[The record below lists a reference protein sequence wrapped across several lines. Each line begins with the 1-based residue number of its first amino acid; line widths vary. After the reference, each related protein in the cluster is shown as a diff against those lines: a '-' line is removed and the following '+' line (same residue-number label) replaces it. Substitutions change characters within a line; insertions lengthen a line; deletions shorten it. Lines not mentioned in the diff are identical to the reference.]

1 MPQDKRYRSGSAAA
15 GGGMLVLWLT
25 MQGKAWLE
33 REWLTLLPE
42 TAAAGIG
49 LLLQLVMLG
58 LPLVVILRL
67 LRQPMVAL
75 CPLKRGKNG
84 SLWLLPAGLAVLL
97 GANLLTML
105 LQRLFSEADRFAPA
119 ALPQSTPA
127 LVLSLVGAILLP
139 AVMEELLFRGAVL
152 HALRPAGE
160 TAAIWLSALLFMGA
174 HGSLTQWLPAL
185 AAGLLL
191 GTGTFYTGTLRWG
204 ILIHLCNNVVAWLTT
219 YHPSPVTTVILP
231 AVLLIWG
238 AVAVLMLRRLPRRL
252 PPPGNIRQGMTVP
265 LALALLLLLGNA
277 LLYPVH

>member
-1 MPQDKRYRSGSAAA
+1 MSRR
-15 GGGMLVLWLT
+15 
-25 MQGKAWLE
+25 
-33 REWLTLLPE
+33 RCPE
-42 TAAAGIG
+42 
-49 LLLQLVMLG
+49 V
-58 LPLVVILRL
+58 R
-67 LRQPMVAL
+67 RHW
-75 CPLKRGKNG
+75 C
-84 SLWLLPAGLAVLL
+84 SLWWGL
-97 GANLLTML
+97 
-105 LQRLFSEADRFAPA
+105 SCW
-119 ALPQSTPA
+119 
-127 LVLSLVGAILLP
+127 

-191 GTGTFYTGTLRWG
+191 GAVTFYTGTLRWG

-238 AVAVLMLRRLPRRL
+238 AVAVLMLRRLPHRL
-252 PPPGNIRQGMTVP
+252 PQPGNIRQGMTVP

>member
-1 MPQDKRYRSGSAAA
+1 MPQNKRYRSGSAAA

-33 REWLTLLPE
+33 REWLSLLPE
-42 TAAAGIG
+42 TAAAGIE

-84 SLWLLPAGLAVLL
+84 SLWLLPAGLA
-97 GANLLTML
+97 G
-105 LQRLFSEADRFAPA
+105 R
-119 ALPQSTPA
+119 PQSSPA
-127 LVLSLVGAILLP
+127 VWLSLVGAILLP

-185 AAGLLL
+185 ATSLMGRSEH
-191 GTGTFYTGTLRWG
+191 GEPEP
-204 ILIHLCNNVVAWLTT
+204 HLCNNVVAWLTT

-252 PPPGNIRQGMTVP
+252 PQPGNIRQGMTVP